1 MADNVCLDVSVRT
14 ERSVM
19 LLLVIVIVQK
29 VGWARCVIS
38 VRNKLLC
45 FSNFVILT
53 FNFHVAVRTGF

>member
-29 VGWARCVIS
+29 VGWGRCVIS

-45 FSNFVILT
+45 FPNFVILT

>member
-29 VGWARCVIS
+29 VVWARCVIS
-38 VRNKLLC
+38 VRNC
-45 FSNFVILT
+45 FVFLILSY
-53 FNFHVAVRTGF
+53 

>member
-38 VRNKLLC
+38 VRNKLLY
-45 FSNFVILT
+45 FPTFVILT
-53 FNFHVAVRTGF
+53 FNFHVSVRTGF

>member
-19 LLLVIVIVQK
+19 LLLVTVTVQK

-45 FSNFVILT
+45 FPNLVILA